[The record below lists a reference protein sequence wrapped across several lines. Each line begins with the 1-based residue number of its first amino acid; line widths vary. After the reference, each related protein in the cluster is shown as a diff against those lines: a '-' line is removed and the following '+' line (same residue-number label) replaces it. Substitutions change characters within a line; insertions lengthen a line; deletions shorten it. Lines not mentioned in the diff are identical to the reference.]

1 LGSTQ
6 FQQNVTLGDGD
17 TGSSFAGSVNFDG
30 LNWSSYDGL
39 TLGNATT
46 LSSGAVS
53 LNSNGGAIAFSNTV
67 DGTQKLTLIA
77 GSGRISF
84 DASVGDT
91 DPLSSLQ
98 ITSAADVTFSG
109 TVDANA
115 LTQLAGTGTTTF
127 SDTVILTG
135 GLNLTGT
142 HFSIAGRVEAGGAIA
157 VTNTGALTT
166 TSDGSLVSADSFAQV
181 GTGSSSIG
189 ANITT
194 AGDLSFASAVTLTAD
209 VALNSRNAGSISF
222 GGTLDGPFDL
232 TLTAGGEDVSF
243 LGFVGASAK
252 LADISIVSAN
262 DVTVASILRAT
273 TFTQTAGTGTTLFS
287 GATTLDGELDYA
299 GNNLTVNAAFT
310 SGAAITVNNTGTFST
325 GTSGDI
331 VLVGNFA
338 QTGIG
343 ESSLGGDIATGDGTT
358 SASSISFATAIT
370 LTADVT
376 LSTNSGSNNGDI
388 TVSSS
393 VTGLLSKLSLAAGTG
408 NIQFDSAIDSV
419 SLAGLLVS
427 SAGQLTL
434 NSALT
439 VDSQGVDITAG
450 TVSVNNTLRTLN
462 SGMLEIT
469 NSGVLTVPTG
479 STFTL
484 DGAFLQNGT
493 GTVSLAD
500 DITTTDDDVAFTA
513 AVTLAAAV
521 AIDT

>member
-1 LGSTQ
+1 
-6 FQQNVTLGDGD
+6 
-17 TGSSFAGSVNFDG
+17 
-30 LNWSSYDGL
+30 
-39 TLGNATT
+39 
-46 LSSGAVS
+46 
-53 LNSNGGAIAFSNTV
+53 
-67 DGTQKLTLIA
+67 
-77 GSGRISF
+77 
-84 DASVGDT
+84 
-91 DPLSSLQ
+91 
-98 ITSAADVTFSG
+98 
-109 TVDANA
+109 
-115 LTQLAGTGTTTF
+115 TQLAGTGTTTF
-127 SDTVILTG
+127 SETVILSG
-135 GLNLTGT
+135 ALSLTGNHVT
-142 HFSIAGRVEAGGAIA
+142 IAGRVECAGTITVMNSG
-157 VTNTGALTT
+157 TFTT
-166 TSDGSLVSADSFAQV
+166 TTDGSLVSADSFAQV
-181 GTGSSSIG
+181 GAGSSSIG

-222 GGTLDGPFDL
+222 GGTLDGTFDL

-287 GATTLDGELDYA
+287 AATTLDGELEYT
-299 GNNLTVNAAFT
+299 GNNLTVNAVFT

-331 VLVGNFA
+331 FVVGNFA

-370 LTADVT
+370 LIADVT
-376 LSTNSGSNNGDI
+376 LSTNSVANNGDI

-408 NIQFDSAIDSV
+408 NIQFDSVVDSV

-427 SAGQLTL
+427 SAAQLTI

-439 VDSQGVDITAG
+439 VDGQGLDVTAG
-450 TVSVNNTLRTLN
+450 TVNFNNTVTSLN
-462 SGMLEIT
+462 SGTVEVT
-469 NSGVLTVPTG
+469 NSGVLTVSAG
-479 STFTL
+479 STLTL
-484 DGAFLQNGT
+484 DGAFLQDGT

-513 AVTLAAAV
+513 AV
-521 AIDT
+521 

>member
-1 LGSTQ
+1 
-6 FQQNVTLGDGD
+6 
-17 TGSSFAGSVNFDG
+17 
-30 LNWSSYDGL
+30 
-39 TLGNATT
+39 
-46 LSSGAVS
+46 
-53 LNSNGGAIAFSNTV
+53 
-67 DGTQKLTLIA
+67 
-77 GSGRISF
+77 
-84 DASVGDT
+84 
-91 DPLSSLQ
+91 
-98 ITSAADVTFSG
+98 
-109 TVDANA
+109 
-115 LTQLAGTGTTTF
+115 
-127 SDTVILTG
+127 
-135 GLNLTGT
+135 
-142 HFSIAGRVEAGGAIA
+142 
-157 VTNTGALTT
+157 
-166 TSDGSLVSADSFAQV
+166 
-181 GTGSSSIG
+181 
-189 ANITT
+189 
-194 AGDLSFASAVTLTAD
+194 
-209 VALNSRNAGSISF
+209 ISF
-222 GGTLDGPFDL
+222 GGTLDGAFDL
-232 TLTAGGEDVSF
+232 TLTAGGEDISF
-243 LGFVGASAK
+243 QGAVGASAK

-262 DVTVASILRAT
+262 DVTVASILKAT

-287 GATTLDGELDYA
+287 GATTLDAELDYT

-521 AIDT
+521 AIDTGAGGGSIAFHSTLNGGQDLLLTAGTGNIDFDASVGLTTRLGILTIISASDFTADSSINATSILQQAGSGTTTFSSTVNTNTADGVSITGTHLQVAGLVTTTSGGVVLVNNSGTVNFSAAGDISADGTVNLTALGGIQTAGDITTTNDSVTLVSATTLTGAVTINTGSGVGDITFIGTVNGSEDLTLAA